1 LWLPVALDDTL
12 ATYSPHKLCGY
23 LFDVASAFTSF
34 YENCRVLVDDE
45 AQRTSRLLL
54 CDLSARVLSLGLSL
68 LGIEAPERM

>member
-1 LWLPVALDDTL
+1 
-12 ATYSPHKLCGY
+12 LCSY
-23 LFDVASAFTSF
+23 LFEVASTFTSF

-45 AQRTSRLLL
+45 AQRTSRLIL

>member
-1 LWLPVALDDTL
+1 MAVEETL

-23 LFDVASAFTSF
+23 LFDVAQAFTAF